1 MKHRRRKGASAAGVV
16 VLTLLAAP
24 AVAGPGRLPS
34 GSGAPRPPAPVVRFT
49 GTSVEPVRVADAE
62 RRATPAPGTEPPPT
76 PCPVAGEVRFVDS
89 WGDRRSGGRRHQGV
103 DMLAARG
110 TPVVAPADG
119 VVVTRNSSV
128 GGLSYHLT
136 ATDGTYYYG
145 THLSRYGA
153 AGPVTAGTII
163 GYVGDS
169 GNARGTPHL
178 HFEIHPAG
186 EGTPAVNPYV
196 AVAQWCGAERV
207 DDETPAH

>member
-1 MKHRRRKGASAAGVV
+1 
-16 VLTLLAAP
+16 
-24 AVAGPGRLPS
+24 
-34 GSGAPRPPAPVVRFT
+34 VRFT

-62 RRATPAPGTEPPPT
+62 RRAAPAPGTQALPT

-119 VVVTRNSSV
+119 VVVTRNSRV

-136 ATDGTYYYG
+136 TADGTYYYG

-153 AGPVTAGTII
+153 QGPVTAGTII

-186 EGTPAVNPYV
+186 EGAPAVNPYLS
-196 AVAQWCGAERV
+196 VAQWCGAERV
-207 DDETPAH
+207 ADEAPAG